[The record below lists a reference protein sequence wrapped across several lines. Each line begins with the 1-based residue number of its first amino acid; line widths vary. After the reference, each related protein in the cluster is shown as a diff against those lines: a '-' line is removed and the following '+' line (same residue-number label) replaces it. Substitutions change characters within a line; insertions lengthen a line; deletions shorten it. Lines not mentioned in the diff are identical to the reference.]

1 MAHAITVVSPAM
13 GDFNMPSNGEIRDRQ
28 EAVECEE
35 PMLDTSLGMVVR
47 HEDGPYQAEY
57 GEHRCYGYPPKTTC
71 CRRG

>member
-28 EAVECEE
+28 EAVAREE

-57 GEHRCYGYPPKTTC
+57 GGASVLCIPPKTTC